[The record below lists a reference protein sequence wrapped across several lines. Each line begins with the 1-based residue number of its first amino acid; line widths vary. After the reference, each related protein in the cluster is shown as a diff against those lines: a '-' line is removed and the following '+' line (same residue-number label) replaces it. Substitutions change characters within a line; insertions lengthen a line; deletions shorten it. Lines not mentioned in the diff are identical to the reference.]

1 LVVLLQRV
9 FERSMSRTGPGM
21 DTGSREE
28 NASESKAVRRRRC
41 SPLRLRR
48 SRGRGQHDDIQ
59 HEVLLVVLVS
69 KRRLWVLQG
78 TRIALDQHGIAAAIR
93 ALPVAVAVKC
103 HWPHMF
109 SRRAR
114 KQSYRNLIK
123 TQASRCAC
131 SSTRRF

>member
-1 LVVLLQRV
+1 MVVLLQSV
-9 FERSMSRTGPGM
+9 FERSGYRLAKKTRQNLKPFAGVGVAHC
-21 DTGSREE
+21 GREE
-28 NASESKAVRRRRC
+28 AEAE
-41 SPLRLRR
+41 
-48 SRGRGQHDDIQ
+48 GQHDDIQ

-103 HWPHMF
+103 HWPHRF

-123 TQASRCAC
+123 TPAYAALAAQFALQLSG
-131 SSTRRF
+131 